1 MGSAPILAIIVGLS
15 VSCLYYV
22 QSLLPQIGRDLA
34 LSAGEVLLIP
44 MAIQIGLAL
53 SLLFLL
59 PIGDGVDRRRML
71 VYVAL
76 AMAVACAAI
85 GLLASFPQLLLAF
98 FGLGFV
104 ALVPYLLPAYV
115 SGLVPDALRG
125 RILGIILSGQF
136 TGLLL
141 SRSVSGMVGQY
152 LGWRTIFLVSS
163 VLMMSVAWWIH
174 TFMPQEHNIKPI
186 AYRELQSSQLVL
198 LRRYQGLRQACLSQG
213 LQFGAFMALW
223 SGLAMHLAEPPWRM
237 GSASIGAFGLVG
249 IFSIL
254 AAPGIGRLVDRFG
267 SRQLVIVSTM
277 VSFVGVAILFSNQHS
292 LLAICLGFILL
303 DIGVQSSYVANQ
315 TRVFSLNSEAR
326 TRMGCL
332 LFFSA
337 YLGAGVAS
345 SLVAT
350 FWSRWQ
356 WHGLTIFAIVLVGL
370 AFVSQFPRFGRT
382 RVLSRS
388 ESLHNE

>member
-152 LGWRTIFLVSS
+152 LGWRTIFLVSA
-163 VLMMSVAWWIH
+163 VLMMSVAWWIQ
-174 TFMPQEHNIKPI
+174 TFMPQEHNVKPI

-277 VSFVGVAILFSNQHS
+277 VSFVGVAILFCNQHS
-292 LLAICLGFILL
+292 LLAIFLGFILL

-382 RVLSRS
+382 RVPSRT

>member
-1 MGSAPILAIIVGLS
+1 
-15 VSCLYYV
+15 
-22 QSLLPQIGRDLA
+22 
-34 LSAGEVLLIP
+34 
-44 MAIQIGLAL
+44 
-53 SLLFLL
+53 
-59 PIGDGVDRRRML
+59 
-71 VYVAL
+71 
-76 AMAVACAAI
+76 
-85 GLLASFPQLLLAF
+85 
-98 FGLGFV
+98 
-104 ALVPYLLPAYV
+104 
-115 SGLVPDALRG
+115 
-125 RILGIILSGQF
+125 
-136 TGLLL
+136 
-141 SRSVSGMVGQY
+141 
-152 LGWRTIFLVSS
+152 
-163 VLMMSVAWWIH
+163 
-174 TFMPQEHNIKPI
+174 
-186 AYRELQSSQLVL
+186 
-198 LRRYQGLRQACLSQG
+198 LRQACLSQG

-382 RVLSRS
+382 RVPSRT

>member
-1 MGSAPILAIIVGLS
+1 M
-15 VSCLYYV
+15 
-22 QSLLPQIGRDLA
+22 
-34 LSAGEVLLIP
+34 
-44 MAIQIGLAL
+44 
-53 SLLFLL
+53 
-59 PIGDGVDRRRML
+59 
-71 VYVAL
+71 
-76 AMAVACAAI
+76 
-85 GLLASFPQLLLAF
+85 
-98 FGLGFV
+98 

>member
-98 FGLGFV
+98 FGLGSV

-152 LGWRTIFLVSS
+152 LGWRTIFLVSA

-370 AFVSQFPRFGRT
+370 AFVSQFTRFGRT

>member
-152 LGWRTIFLVSS
+152 LGWRTIFLVSA
-163 VLMMSVAWWIH
+163 VLMMSVAWWIQ
-174 TFMPQEHNIKPI
+174 TFMPQEHNVKPI

-382 RVLSRS
+382 RVPSRT

>member
-44 MAIQIGLAL
+44 MTIQIGLAL

-152 LGWRTIFLVSS
+152 LGWRTIFLVSA

-370 AFVSQFPRFGRT
+370 AFVSQFTRFGRT

>member
-152 LGWRTIFLVSS
+152 LGWRTIFLVSA

-370 AFVSQFPRFGRT
+370 AFVSQFTRFGRT